1 MTHQLEFLRSQ
12 VSEALA
18 LDQPRLSLTIIKSF
32 NVCAIGRARPV
43 DAGRLRTCE
52 VFFGRWPCGRVV
64 TKRRAPSP
72 FLVPMMLQ
80 QFLADLESRWETD
93 GPINLA
99 AFTLWS
105 LNFIHPFV
113 DGNGRA
119 ARAACY
125 FVLCL
130 KAGRWLPGRAIL
142 PELIEQNR
150 AEYVAAVRAADGAV
164 LEGPLNLE
172 PLQSLLRELMEE
184 QLAEQTD
191 QASMALAIG
200 FTSLESISS
209 ACLVSGPMPA
219 KI

>member
-32 NVCAIGRARPV
+32 NVCAIGRSRPA
-43 DAGRLRTCE
+43 DAGKLRTCE
-52 VFFGRWPCGRVV
+52 VFFGKWPCGRVV

-72 FLVPMMLQ
+72 YLVPIMMQ
-80 QFLADLESRWETD
+80 SFVDELERRWETD
-93 GPINLA
+93 DPINLA

-130 KAGRWLPGRAIL
+130 KAGRWLAGRAIL

-150 AEYVAAVRAADGAV
+150 AEYVAAVRAADGPV
-164 LEGPLNLE
+164 LEGPMDLG
-172 PLQSLLRELMEE
+172 PLQSFVRRMMEGQLGGKESFGLLECHADFRV
-184 QLAEQTD
+184 
-191 QASMALAIG
+191 AIG
-200 FTSLESISS
+200 E
-209 ACLVSGPMPA
+209 V
-219 KI
+219 

>member
-12 VSEALA
+12 VTETLA
-18 LDQPRLSLTIIKSF
+18 LDRPRLSLTIIKSL
-32 NVCAIGRARPV
+32 NVCAIGRARPA
-43 DAGRLRTCE
+43 DAGKLRTCE
-52 VFFGRWPCGRVV
+52 VFFGKWPCGRVV

-80 QFLADLESRWETD
+80 QFLAELESRWGSD
-93 GPINLA
+93 DPINLA

-130 KAGRWLPGRAIL
+130 KAGRWLPGPAIL
-142 PELIEQNR
+142 PEMIEQNR
-150 AEYVAAVRAADGAV
+150 AEYVAAVRAADGPV
-164 LEGPLNLE
+164 LEGPLDLE
-172 PLQSLLRELMEE
+172 PLQSLLGRLVGE
-184 QLAEQTD
+184 QLDAGD
-191 QASMALAIG
+191 
-200 FTSLESISS
+200 
-209 ACLVSGPMPA
+209 P
-219 KI
+219 

>member
-12 VSEALA
+12 VIEALA
-18 LDQPRLSLTIIKSF
+18 LDQPRLSLTIIKSL
-32 NVCAIGRARPV
+32 NVCAIGRARPA

-52 VFFGRWPCGRVV
+52 VFFGKWPCGRVV

-72 FLVPMMLQ
+72 YLVSMMMQ
-80 QFLADLESRWETD
+80 SFVDELESRWETD
-93 GPINLA
+93 DAINLA

-150 AEYVAAVRAADGAV
+150 AEYVAAVRAADGPV
-164 LEGPLNLE
+164 LEGPLDLG
-172 PLQSLLRELMEE
+172 PLRSFLRRLMGEHPT
-184 QLAEQTD
+184 QN
-191 QASMALAIG
+191 S
-200 FTSLESISS
+200 
-209 ACLVSGPMPA
+209 P
-219 KI
+219 